1 MYYGNISV
9 KNDINLHFIYT
20 LGSRFATVRF
30 TAIHFCG
37 PCRVGL
43 STPDLWCITLATQ
56 ASFLYLMHF

>member
-30 TAIHFCG
+30 TAIHFYDACQVG
-37 PCRVGL
+37 P
-43 STPDLWCITLATQ
+43 STPDLWCITLSQLRRPFFT
-56 ASFLYLMHF
+56 